1 MTLIILKNRLEMY
14 LEAERKILSGQEYE
28 IGNRRLRRADLK
40 EVRAAIEDLADEI
53 EMLESPQGRRK
64 AVIF

>member
-1 MTLIILKNRLEMY
+1 MY

-28 IGNRRLRRADLK
+28 IGNRKLRRADLNA
-40 EVRAAIEDLADEI
+40 VRVAINDLVDEI

-64 AVIF
+64 AVVF